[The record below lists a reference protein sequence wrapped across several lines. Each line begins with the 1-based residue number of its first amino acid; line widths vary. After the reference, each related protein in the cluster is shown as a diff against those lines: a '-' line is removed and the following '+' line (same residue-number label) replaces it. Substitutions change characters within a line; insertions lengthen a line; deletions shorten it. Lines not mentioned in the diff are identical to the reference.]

1 MATITLKGN
10 PIHTLGEL
18 PAVGQKAPDFVLV
31 KNDLSRVSLKDFLGS
46 KLVLNIFPSVD
57 TSVCATSVRKFNQR
71 VDALEHV
78 KVLCISRDLPFA
90 QARFCGAEGIKS
102 AVMLSDYVNG
112 EFGKNYHLEIID
124 GPFAG
129 LHSRVVIVLDEEG
142 RILYK
147 EQVGEIGDEPDY
159 SAAMTTLE

>member
-1 MATITLKGN
+1 MANITLKGN
-10 PIHTLGEL
+10 PIHTLGDL

-46 KLVLNIFPSVD
+46 KLVLNIFPSID
-57 TSVCATSVRKFNQR
+57 TSVCATSVREFNKR
-71 VDALEHV
+71 VDNLENT

-90 QARFCGAEGIKS
+90 QARFCGTEGVKNAIT
-102 AVMLSDYVNG
+102 LSDYIHG

-147 EQVGEIGDEPDY
+147 QQVGEIGDEPDY
-159 SAAMTTLE
+159 DAALTALE

>member
-1 MATITLKGN
+1 MANITLGGN

-31 KNDLSRVSLKDFLGS
+31 KNDLSHVTLKDFLGS
-46 KLVLNIFPSVD
+46 KLVLNIFPSID
-57 TSVCATSVRKFNQR
+57 TSVCAASVRAFNQK
-71 VDALEHV
+71 LSNLGNV

-90 QARFCGAEGIKS
+90 QKRFCGAEGIS
-102 AVMLSDYVNG
+102 NVITLSDYVNG
-112 EFGKNYHLEIID
+112 AFGKNYHLEIID
-124 GPFAG
+124 GPFVG

-142 RILYK
+142 RVLYK

-159 SAAMTTLE
+159 AAALTALE